1 MEFKDLG
8 FNDWFKERLLESP
21 QPEFSLA
28 RVTTVNKNNFLIRN
42 EDAEIPAEIT
52 GKIMYGAET
61 HLDLPTVGDWVYVK
75 YFNQDTF
82 AIIHNILPRKS
93 LLKRKVAGKEIE
105 YQPIASNIDI
115 AFIVQSVDFD
125 FNLRRL
131 ERYLIMIKEGQ
142 IEPVILLSKS
152 DLISQEN
159 LEQEIA
165 AIKSITHDCDII
177 AFSNKTGE
185 GLENIQEIL
194 KPGKTYCLLGS
205 SGVGKT
211 TLINRLIGKKI
222 FATETVREKD
232 GKGRHITA
240 RRQLIIL
247 ERGGLIIDT
256 PGMREL
262 GNIGVSTG
270 IKETFKDIFQLA
282 QNCRFTNC
290 AHSEEP
296 DCSVIEA
303 VKNGELSEKRYQN
316 YLKVRKESEFFE
328 MSYLERRKKDKAF
341 GKMCREVKDHY
352 KRKL

>member
-52 GKIMYGAET
+52 GKIMYEAET
-61 HLDLPTVGDWVYVK
+61 NLDLPTVGDWVYVE

-152 DLISQEN
+152 DLISPEN
-159 LEQEIA
+159 LEEEIT
-165 AIKSITHDCDII
+165 AIKSINPNCDII
-177 AFSNKTGE
+177 PFSNKTGE
-185 GLENIQEIL
+185 GLENIQKIL

-222 FATETVREKD
+222 FATDAVREKD

-247 ERGGLIIDT
+247 EQGGLIIDT

-282 QNCRFTNC
+282 QNCRFSNC
-290 AHSEEP
+290 THNEEP
-296 DCSVIEA
+296 DCSVTEA
-303 VKNGELSEKRYQN
+303 VKNGGLSEKRYQN
-316 YLKVRKESEFFE
+316 YLKVRKESEFFK
-328 MSYLERRKKDKAF
+328 MSYLERRKKDKTF

>member
-1 MEFKDLG
+1 MKLEDLG
-8 FNDWFKERLLESP
+8 FSEWLKERLEES
-21 QPEFSLA
+21 QQQKFSLA
-28 RVTTVNKNNFLIRN
+28 RISTVNKNNYLIQN
-42 EDAEIPAEIT
+42 EETEIPAEIT
-52 GKIMYGAET
+52 GKILYEAET
-61 HLDLPTVGDWVYVK
+61 NLDLPTVGDWVSVE
-75 YFNQDTF
+75 YFNQNTF
-82 AIIHNILPRKS
+82 AIIHSILPRKT

-131 ERYLIMIKEGQ
+131 ERYLIMINEGHIQ
-142 IEPVILLSKS
+142 PAILLSKS
-152 DLISQEN
+152 DLVTPKD
-159 LEQEIA
+159 LEEEIA
-165 AIKSITHDCDII
+165 AINSINPNCEII

-185 GLENIQEIL
+185 GLDSIQKIL

-211 TLINRLIGKKI
+211 TLINRFLGKNV
-222 FATETVREKD
+222 FATDAVREKD
-232 GKGRHITA
+232 GKGKHITA

-247 ERGGLIIDT
+247 EQGGLIIDT

-282 QNCRFTNC
+282 QTCRFKNC
-290 AHSEEP
+290 THTDEP
-296 DCSVIEA
+296 GCSVIHTVEA
-303 VKNGELSEKRYQN
+303 GKLSEKRYQN
-316 YLKVRKESEFFE
+316 YLKVRKESEFYE
-328 MSYLERRKKDKAF
+328 MSYFERRKKEKAL
-341 GKMCREVKDHY
+341 GKMYRGVKDHN